1 MTLSRGAATG
11 PLLSG
16 RRIVSPAVSPFRQ
29 QRKTISNN
37 IAWNHEKAQELT
49 CIIEGCNSPGKE
61 MIALLDEA
69 SFSGVPVHQRDA
81 EVVFEG
87 SNFDKKGWDNDN
99 TNETDLIPAVVCG
112 KHFDKLIEAYYCQD
126 RSSGGNNK

>member
-1 MTLSRGAATG
+1 MTLSRGAGTG
-11 PLLSG
+11 PLLS
-16 RRIVSPAVSPFRQ
+16 RRRSLSPAVSPFRQ

-37 IAWNHEKAQELT
+37 VAWNDEKAQELT
-49 CIIEGCNSPGKE
+49 CIIEGCNAPGKE

-69 SFSGVPVHQRDA
+69 SFSDIPVHQRDA
-81 EVVFEG
+81 EVVSFEN
-87 SNFDKKGWDNDN
+87 NFDKKGWDNDN

-126 RSSGGNNK
+126 RSSGVNNK